1 MQGFGLTETTGR
13 AFGTVGP
20 NETRVEGAVGKL
32 MSNFEAKIVEPD
44 TGIALPPLMPGEL
57 WLRGPFLMKGKVMHV
72 FFSFCLED

>member
-32 MSNFEAKIVEPD
+32 MSNFEAKIVDPE

-57 WLRGPFLMKGKVMHV
+57 WLRGPFLMKGNAYM
-72 FFSFCLED
+72 FSFLFV